1 MKLKYIRSHYQRL
14 EPCNSMT
21 LTDDQT
27 KALWFLSH
35 ISVLLE
41 GTNHQSDELKKPNL
55 KTVSYTDWRNLYAAQ
70 SAGMRFPPG
79 WWIPSWQWTDER
91 AQRWLCFDFVKVRM
105 HDELLLCTS
114 LCEIYCDLLL
124 QSANQACYCRTKQ
137 YIKWVTQNVVLPF
150 FLN

>member
-1 MKLKYIRSHYQRL
+1 
-14 EPCNSMT
+14 MT

-79 WWIPSWQWTDER
+79 
-91 AQRWLCFDFVKVRM
+91 
-105 HDELLLCTS
+105 
-114 LCEIYCDLLL
+114 
-124 QSANQACYCRTKQ
+124 
-137 YIKWVTQNVVLPF
+137 
-150 FLN
+150 